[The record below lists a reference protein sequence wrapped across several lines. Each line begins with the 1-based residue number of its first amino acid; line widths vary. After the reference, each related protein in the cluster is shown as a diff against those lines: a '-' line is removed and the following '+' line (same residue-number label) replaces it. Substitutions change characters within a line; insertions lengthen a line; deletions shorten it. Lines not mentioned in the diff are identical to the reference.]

1 MPSKDPKQPII
12 QLVIEDGR
20 WAITMLDLTSFWCL
34 EKEAPTTALRLRQA
48 ANVIEREA
56 AKALGGEEYERALR
70 AQIAEARARC
80 DALIRVH
87 TRAGEKTEY
96 RAELEHVAKLFG
108 EAGEFA
114 EEVAATRESRRPGKT
129 TPKPPAQPS
138 ETTAQRRARLRKRKP

>member
-1 MPSKDPKQPII
+1 MSSKEPKQPII
-12 QLVIEDGR
+12 QLAIEDGR

-56 AKALGGEEYERALR
+56 AKRLGPEEFQRVLK
-70 AQIAEARARC
+70 AQIAEARARY

-96 RAELEHVAKLFG
+96 RSELEHVAKLFG

-114 EEVAATRESRRPGKT
+114 EEVSATRESRRPGRT

-138 ETTAQRRARLRKRKP
+138 ETTAQRRARLRGKS